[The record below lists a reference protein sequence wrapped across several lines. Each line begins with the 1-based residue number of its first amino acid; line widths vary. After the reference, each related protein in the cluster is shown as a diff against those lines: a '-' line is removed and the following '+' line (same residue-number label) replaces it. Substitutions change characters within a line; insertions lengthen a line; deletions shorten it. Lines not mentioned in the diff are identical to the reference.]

1 MKTFIISVFM
11 LFFVSVLSTASA
23 VPKGEE
29 IKYTKSPMGE
39 VTFSGTLHE
48 KQKLKCD
55 SCHPE
60 VFEEKKGAAQMKL
73 PDHMEGKKF
82 CFSCHNGTKSFASKD
97 NCNKCH
103 KPPAK

>member
-1 MKTFIISVFM
+1 MKTFITSVFV
-11 LFFVSVLSTASA
+11 LFFVSICSTASA

-29 IKYTKSPMGE
+29 IKFTKSPMGV
-39 VTFSGTLHE
+39 VTFDGTLHE

-55 SCHPE
+55 ACHPTPF
-60 VFEEKKGAAQMKL
+60 VEKIGTAQMKL

-82 CFSCHNGTKSFASKD
+82 CFMCHNGTKAFVSQD

-103 KPPAK
+103 KPAAK